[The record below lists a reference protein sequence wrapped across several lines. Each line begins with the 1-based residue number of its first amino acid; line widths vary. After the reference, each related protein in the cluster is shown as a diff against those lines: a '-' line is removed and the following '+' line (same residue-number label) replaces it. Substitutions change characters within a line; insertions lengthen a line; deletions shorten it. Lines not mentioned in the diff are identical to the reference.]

1 MFRILLTDHTP
12 SYTILALFSATGAII
27 GEVLTALQGI
37 LPYRIWIPYDYTP
50 ILLFWLTSL
59 HEMLALIF
67 GTFVNIATEILLLGF
82 CLQMCA
88 QLEFFTHRLQR
99 MVEPDEKKEI
109 CNLLTNVPNRN
120 RLSEHVYYHL
130 RIIRFVKQLKKS

>member
-1 MFRILLTDHTP
+1 M
-12 SYTILALFSATGAII
+12 ALFSVTGAII
-27 GEVLTALQGI
+27 GEVLYK
-37 LPYRIWIPYDYTP
+37 LPYRIWVPYDYTP
-50 ILLFWLTSL
+50 ILLFWLTFL

-67 GTFVNIATEILLLGF
+67 DTFVNIATETLLLGF
-82 CLQMCA
+82 CLQICA

-99 MVEPDEKKEI
+99 MVESDEKKEA

-130 RIIRFVKQLKKS
+130 RIR